1 MALTPQLPSDTFT
14 AIPSGQAY
22 VDGLV
27 NKYVLRTK
35 SSQGIGGFVFD
46 YLGEINV
53 SMDADITDHYAEDN
67 TAIQDHVAIRPIEVM
82 MRGFV
87 SELAMPKPQGV
98 VGALAAAQSALTQ
111 VEAYLGKYTP
121 GVTQTLSRAV
131 TKVQSTVNNIN
142 QTLAKAQNIISLF
155 PGAPPSATKQAKAYS
170 QLFTAMSQK
179 LPMTIDTPYRV
190 LHNML
195 IKRIAFSQ
203 PEDTKSW
210 SDITVTLKQI
220 NFVEVLTVADNG
232 QFAGRLAQQAQTATN
247 KGVVPG
253 AQVPTSAAY
262 SLAQTAGWV
271 GR

>member
-1 MALTPQLPSDTFT
+1 MALTPQLPSETFT
-14 AIPSGQAY
+14 AIPSGQNY
-22 VDGLV
+22 IDGLV

-35 SSQGIGGFVFD
+35 ASQGIGGFLFD
-46 YLGEINV
+46 YLGEIGV

-67 TAIQDHVAIRPIEVM
+67 TAIQDHVAIRPIEVV

-87 SELAMPKPQGV
+87 SELSMPKPQGV
-98 VGALAAAQSALTQ
+98 VGALATAQSALTQ
-111 VEAYLGKYTP
+111 VEAYLGRYTP
-121 GVTQTLSRAV
+121 GVTQTLQGAI
-131 TKVQSTVNNIN
+131 TKVQSTVNVIN

-155 PGAPPSATKQAKAYS
+155 PGAPPTATKQAKAYS

-190 LHNML
+190 LHNMI
-195 IKRIAFSQ
+195 IKRIAFTQ

-220 NFVEVLTVADNG
+220 NFVEVVTVADNG
-232 QFAGRLAQQAQTATN
+232 QFAGRLAQQAQVKTN

-253 AQVPTSAAY
+253 ASVPTSAAY
-262 SLAQTAGWV
+262 TLAQQAGWV

>member
-1 MALTPQLPSDTFT
+1 MALAPQLPADTFT
-14 AIPSGQAY
+14 AIPNGQSY

-46 YLGEINV
+46 YLGEVNV

-67 TAIQDHVAIRPIEVM
+67 TAIQDHVAIRPIEVV
-82 MRGFV
+82 MRGFI
-87 SELAMPKPQGV
+87 SELTLPKPQGV
-98 VGALAAAQSALTQ
+98 VGALAATQSALVQ
-111 VEAYLGKYTP
+111 VNAYLGKYTP

-131 TKVQSTVNNIN
+131 TQVQSTVNTIN

-155 PGAPPSATKQAKAYS
+155 PGAPPAATKQSKAYA
-170 QLFTAMSQK
+170 QLFTAMTKK

-190 LHNML
+190 LKNMI
-195 IKRIAFSQ
+195 IKRITFVQ

-210 SDITVTLKQI
+210 SDISVTLKQI
-220 NFVEVLTVADNG
+220 NFVEVLNVADNG
-232 QFAGRLAQQAQTATN
+232 QFAGRLAQQAQAQTN

-253 AQVPTSAAY
+253 TSVPQSAAFTM
-262 SLAQTAGWV
+262 AQQLGWV
-271 GR
+271 GK